1 MRIVAK
7 RPFISSKLGNVPV
20 GAIRDVDDGYAKHLI
35 ENGLAVEVTAGPSL
49 SLRDDGKPS
58 FQSPVEAN
66 LPGSSSPAGQ
76 ALQKET
82 VSLSEPGEKKVTYR
96 KKGKS
101 RS

>member
-7 RPFISSKLGNVPV
+7 RPFISSKLGNVSTGSICNV
-20 GAIRDVDDGYAKHLI
+20 EDDKYAKHLI

-49 SLRDDGKPS
+49 SQRGEAS

-66 LPGSSSPAGQ
+66 LPGSSSQAGQ

-82 VSLSEPGEKKVTYR
+82 VSLSEPGVKKVTYR